1 MSSVSKIAD
10 RICLLGYFL
19 ISHSNIAKENN
30 NLTNIGHFSMT
41 YETVYYIIRWTSGK

>member
-1 MSSVSKIAD
+1 MPSVSKIAD
-10 RICLLGYFL
+10 RILLLGYFL

-41 YETVYYIIRWTSGK
+41 FMRLFIIS